1 MRIKVGKF
9 YVSQFTSQEKATI
22 YMNELGY
29 SYKSGNNF
37 KEDRSEIWTNGNDTA
52 YLKST
57 FDFLDGSSMQKGTV
71 WQVIEF

>member
-37 KEDRSEIWTNGNDTA
+37 KEDRSEI
-52 YLKST
+52 
-57 FDFLDGSSMQKGTV
+57 
-71 WQVIEF
+71 